1 MDANFQEIAFRG
13 QGDANLNLVPCAF
26 RLGTRFGYRDWIVEG
41 PSSNPEEQAQA
52 EFQAVFQFVKFS
64 DLVGL
69 PVPGDSQKFR
79 GTENQQQVL
88 ETWPP
93 PEVLETL
100 AVAQHHGI
108 PTRLLDFSYD
118 PPTAALFASRD
129 ALELEA
135 NSPDTASLSENLA
148 VWAVDLRFVRLAWEY
163 PPVGSDRIR
172 EITVPRST
180 NPYLHAQHGL
190 FLMDTCASSDC
201 DAGVYRSIEDV
212 VCERAQHWSGN
223 SGFLP
228 VGKPGEIL
236 SRPVVK
242 IELPRDQAIEV
253 MSLLHREGKTLAHL
267 VPSYDGVV
275 EALELMRHLGI

>member
-1 MDANFQEIAFRG
+1 
-13 QGDANLNLVPCAF
+13 
-26 RLGTRFGYRDWIVEG
+26 
-41 PSSNPEEQAQA
+41 
-52 EFQAVFQFVKFS
+52 
-64 DLVGL
+64 VGL
-69 PVPGDSQKFR
+69 PIPGDSQKFSQI
-79 GTENQQQVL
+79 ENQQQVL

-108 PTRLLDFSYD
+108 PTRLLDFSCD
-118 PPTAALFASRD
+118 PLTAALFAARD
-129 ALELEA
+129 ALGLE
-135 NSPDTASLSENLA
+135 PDRPDNDSSSANLA

-172 EITVPRST
+172 DITVPRAT

-190 FLMDTCASSDC
+190 FLMDTGASSDC
-201 DAGVYRSIEDV
+201 EAGVYRSIEEV
-212 VCERAQHWSGN
+212 VCERAEYWRRN

-228 VGKPGEIL
+228 VSKPAEIL

-242 IELPRDQAIEV
+242 LELSRNRAIEV
-253 MSLLHREGKTLAHL
+253 ISLLDREGKTLAHL

-275 EALELMRHLGI
+275 RSLKLMRDLGI